1 MLHTPTSQL
10 AVRQFPLH
18 DRCHVPNRGDRHFGQ
33 SPIFCWL
40 EHCLPDRGVGLIDIA
55 ILMQHR
61 RKAEIT
67 CQLLSVSGGRVSVSQ
82 RCGATKSGI
91 KDFTLLETVAFFAD
105 LAAICV
111 FPALRSSAVR
121 PVLLSHTASASSASP
136 CVMNGVGLLPVPD
149 AIASI
154 FLSDATEV

>member
-40 EHCLPDRGVGLIDIA
+40 EHCLPDRGVGHYRHCHFDAASAQGRNNLPTA
-55 ILMQHR
+55 
-61 RKAEIT
+61 
-67 CQLLSVSGGRVSVSQ
+67 SVSGGRVSVSQ